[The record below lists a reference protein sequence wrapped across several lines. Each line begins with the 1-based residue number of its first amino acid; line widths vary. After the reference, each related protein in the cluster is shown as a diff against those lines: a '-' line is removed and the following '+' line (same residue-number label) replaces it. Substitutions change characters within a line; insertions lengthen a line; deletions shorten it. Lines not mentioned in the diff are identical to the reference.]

1 MALRPD
7 LEDRYVSANGYNIR
21 YIEKGEGHPLLCLH
35 GLNPQV
41 SADQWIVN
49 IDALSEVA
57 RVIAIDLPGWG
68 LSSLPPEGISFEG
81 FVETIRA
88 FCDALGLDVVDTCGQ
103 SMGGWLAALYAAT
116 YPERV
121 RRVVLVGN
129 AGLNPSPPGVSQV
142 FNVPDRDTISTVLTR
157 EWSGNVELTPYLLD
171 EQERRMNLPGRKQSY
186 EALLHAVHDPD
197 LRKQY
202 SLRER
207 LPSMQQPIL
216 VVWGDDA
223 TGIPLVYGL
232 EAFQLA
238 PNARLA
244 VIHGGN
250 HSPMGVTP
258 REFEMQ
264 AVRFLTEPEVK
275 AVPKPGAG

>member
-7 LEDRYVSANGYNIR
+7 LEDKFVEANGYTIR
-21 YIEKGEGHPLLCLH
+21 YIEKGEGHPLLCFH
-35 GLNPQV
+35 GLSAQV

-49 IDALSEVA
+49 IDALSTVA
-57 RVIAIDLPGWG
+57 RVIAVDMPGWG
-68 LSSLPPEGISFEG
+68 LSTLPAEGISFEG
-81 FVETIRA
+81 FVETTRA
-88 FCDALGLDVVDTCGQ
+88 FCDAMGLDVVDTCGQ

-116 YPERV
+116 YPDRV
-121 RRVVLVGN
+121 RRVILVGN
-129 AGLNPSPPGVSQV
+129 AGLNPSPPGLSQV
-142 FNVPDRDTISTVLTR
+142 FNVPTREQIQASFTR
-157 EWSGNVELTPYLLD
+157 EWGNHVELTPALLD
-171 EQERRMNLPGRKQSY
+171 EQERRMNLPGRKEAY

-202 SLRER
+202 GLRER

-223 TGIPLVYGL
+223 TGIPLVWGL

-238 PNARLA
+238 PNGRLS

-250 HSPMGVTP
+250 HSAMGMTP
-258 REFEMQ
+258 REFESQ
-264 AVRFLTEPEVK
+264 AIRFLSEPEI
-275 AVPKPGAG
+275 ASVPKPGAG